1 MEIPS
6 WIFFFP
12 ASNKMDDDFNDINSP
27 IQITNYFLYK
37 NKKYP
42 FNLNFFAFFSEY
54 FADIQDSIDKDQ
66 YINLEDKNDVF
77 TLHEDAIFDFI
88 RYCQNQGI
96 HSINQDNVLTLNYL
110 ANKYKVKSLVTIT
123 EKYMRNHEN
132 QYLIHLLVNTKM
144 PEQIQIYE
152 DLLSKSL
159 LNYIKDEEF
168 FLIPISS
175 LYRIVT
181 KYRVNLQNE
190 NIQKLIEFL
199 FKCLDKYGTK
209 ASVLFDEIDFSQF
222 KTECFHRL
230 LTKYSDIFG
239 FHFVNSSFIK
249 TIYDIQSEILRK
261 EEIIQTK
268 QENVLK
274 EINDVIENFNQ

>member
-1 MEIPS
+1 
-6 WIFFFP
+6 
-12 ASNKMDDDFNDINSP
+12 MDDDFNDINSP

-96 HSINQDNVLTLNYL
+96 YSINQDNVLTLNYL

-152 DLLSKSL
+152 DLSL
-159 LNYIKDEEF
+159 KIIIK
-168 FLIPISS
+168 L
-175 LYRIVT
+175 
-181 KYRVNLQNE
+181 
-190 NIQKLIEFL
+190 
-199 FKCLDKYGTK
+199 
-209 ASVLFDEIDFSQF
+209 
-222 KTECFHRL
+222 H
-230 LTKYSDIFG
+230 
-239 FHFVNSSFIK
+239 
-249 TIYDIQSEILRK
+249 
-261 EEIIQTK
+261 
-268 QENVLK
+268 
-274 EINDVIENFNQ
+274 